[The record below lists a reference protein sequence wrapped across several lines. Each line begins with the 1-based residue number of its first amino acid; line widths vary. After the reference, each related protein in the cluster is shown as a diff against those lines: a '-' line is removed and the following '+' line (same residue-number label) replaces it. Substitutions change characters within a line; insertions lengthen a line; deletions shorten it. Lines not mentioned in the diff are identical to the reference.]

1 MSEEMNFSGG
11 GFEVVEGGNKPGKS
25 IKPGV
30 QVAMI
35 TSVEYVVSSQKGTK
49 GMKINLETAPVE
61 GLVDEN
67 GNKMGQKANTTLWMS
82 PGAWDIPGQMWC
94 SKAKLSLIADKLH
107 IRDEFNAIKGS
118 NAEDFV
124 NKVNNL
130 FKGKKARWA
139 FGGEWQS
146 FEGDSGTITFI
157 RPNLLTFG
165 FVESLTEVP
174 NDADTKLKVDE
185 NNPHHVKPLEV
196 ADATAIDSAPS
207 IDEEPAW

>member
-11 GFEVVEGGNKPGKS
+11 GFEVKESGNKPGKS

-35 TSVEYVVSSQKGTK
+35 TSVEYFVSSQKGTK

-61 GLVDEN
+61 GLVDEDD
-67 GNKMGQKANTTLWMS
+67 NKMGQKANTTLWMS
-82 PGAWDIPGQMWC
+82 SGAWDVQGAMWC
-94 SKAKLSLIADKLH
+94 SKARLSVIADKLGV
-107 IRDEFNAIKGS
+107 RTEFDAISG
-118 NAEDFV
+118 NAEEFV
-124 NKVNNL
+124 SKVNEL

-196 ADATAIDSAPS
+196 ADATATDGAPS
-207 IDEEPAW
+207 ISEEPAW